1 MRKPLTLMA
10 LLVLGALVPAAGSR
24 LAAQQNQASAA
35 PPSDAGAE
43 WVHELR
49 VEGHLALH
57 GSPDGAFSPDGSD
70 LAVVGQHRI
79 ILLNLETG
87 RGIKALHPAI
97 PGLEALDIDSANYIA
112 SGRLFILAHGL
123 ARIKGQSAP
132 VTTPPLGFQWD
143 IASDALYGKVEE
155 LGAQGGFLPPV
166 YFPRIHRLALYKNGV
181 FTLWDPASGLAEK
194 YSLPSITHPPRLFA
208 FSPDGAWLLLAQ
220 IEMNASPN
228 PVVISAKQHAPVN
241 VLPGHHGAVLS
252 MTFSRDGKLLETSCE
267 DTKVR
272 VWTVPGWALAATL
285 AGNTGPVHWA
295 EFSPDGSLIASAG
308 EDATV
313 RIWRVADSKLI
324 RTLAASRDPL
334 LTVAFSPDGT
344 HLVATSENSVEVW
357 KAAP

>member
-1 MRKPLTLMA
+1 MRRLLALMA
-10 LLVLGALVPAAGSR
+10 VLALSAALPLVLRPAAR
-24 LAAQQNQASAA
+24 ENQASPA
-35 PPSDAGAE
+35 PPAEADAE
-43 WVHELR
+43 WLHELR
-49 VEGHLALH
+49 IDGHLALH
-57 GSPDGAFSPDGSD
+57 ASPDGAFSPDGSD
-70 LAVVGQHRI
+70 LAVVGRQRV
-79 ILLNLETG
+79 ILLDLETG

-97 PGLEALDIDSANYIA
+97 PGLEALDIDSANYI
-112 SGRLFILAHGL
+112 SSSHLFILAHGL

-143 IASDALYGKVEE
+143 IATDALYGKVEE

-166 YFPRIHRLALYKNGV
+166 YFPRIHRLVLYKNGA

-194 YSLPSITHPPRLFA
+194 YSLPAITDPPRLFT

-228 PVVISAKQHAPVN
+228 PVVISSKQHAPVN

-272 VWTVPGWALAATL
+272 VWTVSDWKLAATL
-285 AGNTGPVHWA
+285 TGNTGPVHWA
-295 EFSPDGSLIASAG
+295 EFSPDGRLIASAG
-308 EDATV
+308 EDSTV
-313 RIWRVADSKLI
+313 RIWRVADGKLV

-334 LTVAFSPDGT
+334 LTVAFSPNGKR
-344 HLVATSENSVEVW
+344 LVASSENSVEVW